1 MSCFWYVV
9 YNRLCSSFYNRFK
22 LGDMIV
28 ERVVVD
34 AVAVLHLEEG
44 VLYLDHAVLQGPVR
58 VAEPPAG
65 VLHLHLPTLQVQPE
79 GLLTRRHEQRAWI
92 QFIIHPEKIDAL
104 VSKLRYSILS

>member
-1 MSCFWYVV
+1 MV
-9 YNRLCSSFYNRFK
+9 
-22 LGDMIV
+22 V
-28 ERVVVD
+28 ERVVMD

-79 GLLTRRHEQRAWI
+79 GLLTRRHEQRTWI
-92 QFIIHPEKIDAL
+92 HHTQIDIN
-104 VSKLRYSILS
+104 VSNKYVDIYLPVSLIATNLS